1 MYYLYYICYLG
12 SLYKIDEFVR
22 SYRLYSEYIYGSRA
36 ARATTA
42 GTGAG
47 YGVPTILPS

>member
-22 SYRLYSEYIYGSRA
+22 SYRLYFEYIWLA

-42 GTGAG
+42 GTSAG